1 MKVKKLVAS
10 LTAASCLSGVL
21 SVMPDVVMHTYAA
34 EIVANDFECSYEGWY
49 NEADYTELT
58 AENGIGADSSRGM
71 KITGRLN
78 KEDGVA
84 SSKGL
89 YLFGGDKYTYSVKVY
104 SETAQKFHFTLLTID
119 AETGEERT
127 VELDSKKVK
136 AGEWTELKGTDT
148 ASEASYEYKLRI
160 YTDSTDDFYFDDFLI
175 TGDKAANEAHAA
187 PSGKGLKDEFAKY
200 FRVGNILNGGTVTN
214 SGITGIILK
223 DHNAIECENETK
235 PDATIVQN
243 GSTDT
248 NVKVSLSRCAAIC
261 DFASKNNIA
270 FRGHTLVWHS
280 QTPEWFFKQGF
291 NNNNGYVNSST
302 MDQRMESYIKNM
314 FAAYKSQ
321 YPQLNLFA
329 YDVCNEVINDGTANQ
344 GGLRPTNGTNGQ
356 NGSSAWVRVYGNNS
370 FVEKAF
376 TYARKYAPEGCQL
389 FYNDYNEFA
398 NDKQNCIINTIL
410 KPLKAKG
417 LIDGM
422 GMQSHLN
429 CAASNAWGDTN
440 SYLAA
445 MDKYLNLGLDVQV
458 TELDLS
464 TEGGKYSM
472 ADQANKYKAIFKHAM
487 DWNKNHPN
495 GPFVSLVQVW
505 GPNDNNSWVGTDK
518 SSGRSNAPLLYNG
531 SNQPKEAY
539 SAITS
544 LVSDSDWGTGIPY
557 TGPRANGGGTYTP
570 PPPPEKDSNGY
581 WFHSTFEGSTDSWN
595 GRGSASVDT
604 SSSAKYAGSKSLYC
618 SGREASWNGASYSL
632 DSSVF
637 EPGKSYSF
645 SVNAMTQEG
654 DSTTEFK
661 FTLQYSDGSETK
673 YSEIATA
680 TAPKGEWVQLANTSY
695 TIPSGASDMQIYVET
710 TDENNTVSFFVD
722 EAIGADG
729 GTKLPGAGQPEIPNN
744 GQDTN
749 PDTPTSNTVRQGD
762 VNFDGVI
769 NSFDLVAERKG
780 LIAGGFNDS
789 KVQKAADVDQST
801 TLEVADLVLLQN
813 FVLGKIDEFP
823 VNKPAVPTLDTSKYE
838 GKFSGL
844 SLAQSFKKEG
854 ENNPLYTQRFGA
866 DPGWMV
872 YDGRL
877 YVYTTAD
884 QFAYKN
890 NQMIENDYS
899 SGYINC
905 LSTADL
911 VNWTDHGQIPVAKTR
926 VNGTPIARWANNAWA
941 PDAAWKKINGQD
953 KFFLYF
959 ANNGSGIGV
968 ITADD
973 PTFTK
978 NAKDPLG
985 HELISRNTP
994 NSNVTWLFDPGVY
1007 YDPDTDTA
1015 IMAYGG
1021 GVPQGKQAKTDQ
1033 GRIVQLGDDM
1043 ISIKGTPFD
1052 PGTPYLFEDSSM
1064 IKIGDTWYYS
1074 FCHNWN
1080 VPVGANVNGNSFS
1093 SADIGYMTSK
1103 NPLGGY
1109 QYQGVVF
1116 KNTGTQRLDNG
1127 GNNHHSIIEFKGN
1140 YYVLYHSRQLEMR
1153 MGVNGGKGLNYRS
1166 PCIDKATIS
1175 GGKITCSGS
1184 QKGVSQIENLN
1195 AYETVQA
1202 ETMSNQ
1208 SKNISISGVGNTTV
1222 KAKKGDWI
1230 KVSGVDLSNGVS
1242 SITVKGSGNAV
1253 VKFCVGSATGTCIGY
1268 GELNGSE
1275 NELAAAENNVSGV
1288 KDIYM
1293 VFSGDCEF
1301 DYWKFS

>member
-10 LTAASCLSGVL
+10 LTAAGCLSGVVTAFPEVL
-21 SVMPDVVMHTYAA
+21 RTYAA
-34 EIVANDFECSYEGWY
+34 EIVYNNFESSYEGWY
-49 NEADYTELT
+49 GEGGVTEVTALSEA
-58 AENGIGADSSRGM
+58 GADMSRGM
-71 KITGRLN
+71 KVSGRTSI
-78 KEDGVA
+78 EDGAA

-89 YLFGGDKYTYSVKVY
+89 YLFGGDKYSYSVKVY
-104 SETAQKFHFTLLTID
+104 SETAEKFHFTLLTID
-119 AETGEERT
+119 EVTKKETV
-127 VELDSKKVK
+127 VELDSKTVP
-136 AGEWTELKGTDT
+136 AGEWTELKGDYT
-148 ASEASYEYKLRI
+148 AAEGSYEFKLKI
-160 YTDSTDDFYFDDFLI
+160 TNDSTEDFCFDEFLI
-175 TGDKAANEAHAA
+175 TGDKAALEAHAA
-187 PSGKGLKDEFAKY
+187 PSGKGLKDEFGAY
-200 FRVGNILNGGTVTN
+200 FRVGNILNGSTVNN
-214 SGITGIILK
+214 SGITGLILK

-261 DFASKNNIA
+261 DFAEKNNLA

-280 QTPEWFFKQGF
+280 QTPEWFFKSNF
-291 NNNNGYVNSST
+291 SNNGSYVNSST

-314 FAAYKSQ
+314 FAAYKTQ
-321 YPQLNLFA
+321 YPQLNLYA
-329 YDVCNEVINDGTANQ
+329 YDVCNEVINDGTAAQ
-344 GGLRPTNGTNGQ
+344 GGLRPTNNTNGQ
-356 NGSSAWVRVYGNNS
+356 GGSSAWVRVYGNNS

-410 KPLKAKG
+410 KPLQAKG

-445 MDKYLNLGLDVQV
+445 MDKYLNLGLDVQI

-464 TEGGKYSM
+464 TEGGKYSLN
-472 ADQANKYKAIFKHAM
+472 DQATKYKAIFQHAM
-487 DWNKNHPN
+487 DWNKKHPN

-505 GPNDNNSWVGTDK
+505 GPNDNNSWVATDK
-518 SSGRSNAPLLYNG
+518 SSGRSNQPLLYDG
-531 SNQPKEAY
+531 SNQPKSAY
-539 SAITS
+539 TALTGM
-544 LVSDSDWGTGIPY
+544 LADSQWTTGIPY

-570 PPPPEKDSNGY
+570 PEPPKVNEEGY
-581 WFHSTFEGSTDSWN
+581 WFHHTFESSDESWT
-595 GRGSASVDT
+595 GRGSASVET

-618 SGREASWNGASYSL
+618 TGRESSWNGASYAL
-632 DSSVF
+632 DSSMF
-637 EPGKSYSF
+637 TPGETYSF
-645 SVNAMTQEG
+645 SVNAMTNQSG
-654 DSTTEFK
+654 NTEFK
-661 FTLQYSDGSETK
+661 FTLQYDDGSGTN
-673 YSEIATA
+673 YDQIAVG
-680 TAPKGEWVQLANTSY
+680 TAPKGEWVQLANTKY
-695 TIPSGASDMQIYVET
+695 TIPAGASNMQIYVET
-710 TDENNTVSFFVD
+710 TDETNLCDFFID
-722 EAIGADG
+722 EAIGAPS
-729 GTKLPGAGQPEIPNN
+729 GTVIAGPGQPEITDP
-744 GQDTN
+744 GTSD
-749 PDTPTSNTVRQGD
+749 PGTPSNVQVTLGD
-762 VNFDGVI
+762 VNLDGVI
-769 NSFDLVAERKG
+769 NSLDMIPARKG
-780 LIAGGFNDS
+780 LLAGGFTDS
-789 KVQKAADVDQST
+789 KAQQAADVDQSKVY
-801 TLEVADLVLLQN
+801 EVADLVLLQE
-813 FVLGKIDEFP
+813 FILGKIKEFP

-844 SLAQSFKKEG
+844 SLAESFKKLN

-884 QFAYKN
+884 EFAYKN
-890 NQMIENDYS
+890 GQMIENDYS

-926 VNGTPIARWANNAWA
+926 VNGTPIAKWANNAWA
-941 PDAAWKKINGQD
+941 PDAAWKNINGQD

-978 NAKDPLG
+978 NVKDPLG

-1007 YDPDTDTA
+1007 YDPDTKTG
-1015 IMAYGG
+1015 IIAYGG
-1021 GVPQGKQAKTDQ
+1021 GVPSGQAANTKQ
-1033 GRIVQLGDDM
+1033 GRIAKLGDDM
-1043 ISIKGTPFD
+1043 ISISGTPID

-1064 IKIGDTWYYS
+1064 IKIGNTWYYS

-1080 VPVGANVNGNSFS
+1080 VPGGTSVNGQSFS
-1093 SADIGYMTSK
+1093 NADIGYMTST
-1103 NPLGGY
+1103 NPLSGY

-1127 GNNHHSIIEFKGN
+1127 GNNHHSIIEFKGS

-1166 PCIDKATIS
+1166 PCIDKATLNN
-1175 GGKITCSGS
+1175 GKITCSGS
-1184 QKGVSQIENLN
+1184 QNGVSQIENLN
-1195 AYETVQA
+1195 PYETVQA

-1208 SKNISISGVGNTTV
+1208 SKNISISGIGNTTV

-1230 KVSGVDLSNGVS
+1230 KVSGVDLSKGVS

-1253 VKFCVGSATGTCIGY
+1253 VKFCVGSTTGTCIGY

-1275 NELAAAENNVSGV
+1275 NVLAAADNNVNGV

-1293 VFSGDCEF
+1293 IFSGDCEF
-1301 DYWKFS
+1301 DYWQFG